1 MKPSRFKFT
10 RSSAV
15 LRLQRRLEEQTF
27 PRVQMALIVMLTGA
41 IGVLVSFLFLRWGM
55 DSMAVRYPLAVAFA
69 YVFFLFL
76 LWLWLRTKAE
86 DYLDLPDLSGGLP
99 IRGSEE
105 APISIRSGD
114 GEFGGSGAS
123 GSFDGPASSSS
134 ADGLT
139 TESSIADT
147 VGSAVDA
154 DELAIP
160 ILGVLLA
167 VGLAV
172 ASLYVIYIAPVLF
185 AELLVDGALSYALYR
200 HLRRNDSHHWLT
212 TALRRSV
219 IPFAATAVF
228 LAILGVAMSAYAP
241 GARSVGEVI
250 RHSASR

>member
-1 MKPSRFKFT
+1 
-10 RSSAV
+10 
-15 LRLQRRLEEQTF
+15 LEEQTF

-41 IGVLVSFLFLRWGM
+41 IGLLVSFLLLRWGM

-114 GEFGGSGAS
+114 GEFGGGGAS
-123 GSFDGPASSSS
+123 GSFDGPAFSSSC
-134 ADGLT
+134 DGAT

-160 ILGVLLA
+160 ILGVVLA

-200 HLRRNDSHHWLT
+200 HLRRNDSHH
-212 TALRRSV
+212 
-219 IPFAATAVF
+219 
-228 LAILGVAMSAYAP
+228 LAHDRAP
-241 GARSVGEVI
+241 S
-250 RHSASR
+250 